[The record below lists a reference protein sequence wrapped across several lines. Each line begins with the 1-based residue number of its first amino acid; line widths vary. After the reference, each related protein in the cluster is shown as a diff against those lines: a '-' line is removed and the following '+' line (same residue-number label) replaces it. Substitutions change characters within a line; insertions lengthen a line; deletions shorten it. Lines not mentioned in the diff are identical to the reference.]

1 MRSVAAQAKVK
12 TKTAVAFP
20 KSTSTPQLHAVKV
33 ASEKRRQL
41 ATWTSSNLV
50 SPIQRILIYRSA
62 TLPAQL
68 PSDPSMSANKY
79 DAKSIVTIIFFVI
92 SIFFILCPVRIP
104 KTKFKLSLAT
114 APPLCVLILLAST
127 CIPIEV
133 VWDGIRGT
141 DGVKPYNILIL
152 FFGLAYMSIS
162 LDMSGILQAS
172 AFWVANKGGRS
183 GFRLYTY
190 FYMMSLSLSV
200 VLGNDPVIL
209 SGTAFLTYFTK
220 VAEVDPLAFL
230 MAEFA
235 ACNIGS
241 MVLFVG
247 NPTNVVLC
255 EGFNLG
261 YLAFSAWT
269 IIPFIGCAV
278 AAYITLLIMF
288 RSKVP
293 KVIVAPEL
301 KPKEVLID
309 PFGAKV
315 GTALLLTCLVVI
327 IGVSFVGVDVWEIAL
342 PFAIAKA
349 IFDISW
355 DYYRYRKDR
364 LPSPTVKKQP
374 SHEMTEAQHTKLST
388 DPSEATKDSP
398 TATDPP
404 TPSFLTIH
412 LAKLRALYTSQS
424 RKSPTFLTT
433 LSRLP
438 FPLLSFTFSQFMLV
452 EALVYHG
459 WTNTFASWLAY
470 LTTSVP
476 ATIFSVGLMSIILC
490 GIAGT
495 NILATILLTKII
507 SQYAVPLS
515 PQLTRAASIALAV
528 GTNIGAISVV
538 FSASLAGLLWR
549 SILMQKGIHMRRR
562 TFAGWNL
569 PVLGVV
575 TMVGFLVVWA
585 EVVVYFGKIKKG

>member
-1 MRSVAAQAKVK
+1 M
-12 TKTAVAFP
+12 
-20 KSTSTPQLHAVKV
+20 
-33 ASEKRRQL
+33 
-41 ATWTSSNLV
+41 
-50 SPIQRILIYRSA
+50 
-62 TLPAQL
+62 
-68 PSDPSMSANKY
+68 ANNY
-79 DAKSIVTIIFFVI
+79 DAKSIVTVIFFLI

-104 KTKFKLSLAT
+104 KTNFKLTLAT
-114 APPLCVLILLAST
+114 APPLCVLILLGST
-127 CIPIEV
+127 CIPISV
-133 VWDGIRGT
+133 VWDGIKGT

-190 FYMMSLSLSV
+190 FYLMSLFLSV

-220 VAEVDPLAFL
+220 VAEVEPLAFL

-269 IIPFIGCAV
+269 IIPFVGCAV
-278 AAYITLLIMF
+278 AAYITLLIIF
-288 RSKVP
+288 RNKVP

-315 GTALLLTCLVVI
+315 GTILLLTCLVVI

-342 PFAIAKA
+342 PFAVAKA
-349 IFDISW
+349 LFDITW
-355 DYYRYRKDR
+355 DYYRFKKDR
-364 LPSPTVKKQP
+364 LPSATIEKQA
-374 SHEMTEAQHTKLST
+374 SHEMTASQHTRLAQNP
-388 DPSEATKDSP
+388 DEEIAPPS
-398 TATDPP
+398 
-404 TPSFLTIH
+404 PSFLVRH
-412 LAKLRALYTSQS
+412 LSKLKSTYADLKC
-424 RKSPTFLTT
+424 KSPTFLTT
-433 LSRLP
+433 LERLP

-452 EALVYHG
+452 EALVFHG
-459 WTNTFASWLAY
+459 WTNTFASWLSH
-470 LTTSVP
+470 LTTSTP
-476 ATIFSVGLMSIILC
+476 ATIFSVGIISILLC

-495 NILATILLTKII
+495 NILSTILLTKII
-507 SQYAVPLS
+507 QQYAVPLS
-515 PQLTRAASIALAV
+515 PQLKRAASIALAV
-528 GTNIGAISVV
+528 GSNIGAISVI

-549 SILMQKGIHMRRR
+549 NILMQKGIHMRRR

-575 TMVGFLVVWA
+575 TAVGFLVVWA
-585 EVVVYFGKIKKG
+585 EVAVYFGRIEKR

>member
-1 MRSVAAQAKVK
+1 MA
-12 TKTAVAFP
+12 
-20 KSTSTPQLHAVKV
+20 STQ
-33 ASEKRRQL
+33 
-41 ATWTSSNLV
+41 
-50 SPIQRILIYRSA
+50 
-62 TLPAQL
+62 
-68 PSDPSMSANKY
+68 MANNY
-79 DAKSIVTIIFFVI
+79 DAKSIVTLIFFVI
-92 SIFFILCPVRIP
+92 SIFFILCPARIP
-104 KTKFKLSLAT
+104 KTNFKLTLAT
-114 APPLCVLILLAST
+114 APPLCVLVLLAST
-127 CIPIEV
+127 CIPISV

-190 FYMMSLSLSV
+190 FYLMSLFLSV

-220 VAEVDPLAFL
+220 VAEVEPLAFL

-269 IIPFIGCAV
+269 VIPFIGCAV
-278 AAYITLLIMF
+278 AAYITLLVIF
-288 RSKVP
+288 RHKVP

-301 KPKEVLID
+301 KPREVLID

-315 GTALLLTCLVVI
+315 GTFLLLTCLVVI

-342 PFAIAKA
+342 PFAVAKA
-349 IFDISW
+349 LFDISW
-355 DYYRYRKDR
+355 DYYRFKKDN
-364 LPSPTVKKQP
+364 LPTNTMEKQA
-374 SHEMTEAQHTKLST
+374 SHEMTEPQHTRLAT
-388 DPSEATKDSP
+388 NPDEAIPTTKSNH
-398 TATDPP
+398 PP
-404 TPSFLTIH
+404 KPSFLNLH
-412 LAKLRALYTSQS
+412 LPKLKATYTRQK
-424 RKSPTFLTT
+424 RKFPTFLTT

-459 WTNTFASWLAY
+459 WTNTFASWLSH
-470 LTTSVP
+470 LTVSV
-476 ATIFSVGLMSIILC
+476 ASTIFSVGIISIILC

-495 NILATILLTKII
+495 NILSTILLTKII
-507 SQYAVPLS
+507 AQYSVPLS

-528 GTNIGAISVV
+528 GTNIGAISVI

-549 SILMQKGIHMRRR
+549 NILMQKGIHMRRG

-569 PVLGVV
+569 PVLGAV
-575 TMVGFLVVWA
+575 TAVGFLVVWA
-585 EVVVYFGKIKKG
+585 EVAVYFGRIEKR

>member
-1 MRSVAAQAKVK
+1 MAAN
-12 TKTAVAFP
+12 T
-20 KSTSTPQLHAVKV
+20 
-33 ASEKRRQL
+33 
-41 ATWTSSNLV
+41 
-50 SPIQRILIYRSA
+50 
-62 TLPAQL
+62 
-68 PSDPSMSANKY
+68 Y

-104 KTKFKLSLAT
+104 KAKFKLNLAT

-127 CIPIEV
+127 CIPFEV
-133 VWDGIRGT
+133 VWDGIKGT

-152 FFGLAYMSIS
+152 FFALAYMSIS

-190 FYMMSLSLSV
+190 FYLMSLSLSV

-278 AAYITLLIMF
+278 AAYITLLIIF

-301 KPKEVLID
+301 KPKEVLLD

-315 GTALLLTCLVVI
+315 GTILLLTCLVVI
-327 IGVSFVGVDVWEIAL
+327 IGVSFIGVDVWEIAL
-342 PFAIAKA
+342 PFAVAKA

-355 DYYRYRKDR
+355 DYYRFRKNR
-364 LPSPTVKKQP
+364 LPANSVERQA
-374 SHEMTEAQHTKLST
+374 SHEMTEPQHTRLAT
-388 DPSEATKDSP
+388 EPNEATP
-398 TATDPP
+398 TTPESHSP
-404 TPSFLTIH
+404 TPSLLTLC
-412 LAKLRALYTSQS
+412 LAKLKAIYAAHK
-424 RKSPTFLTT
+424 RKFPTFLTT

-459 WTNTFASWLAY
+459 WTNTFASWLAH
-470 LTTSVP
+470 LTTSTP
-476 ATIFSVGLMSIILC
+476 TTIFSVGVISIILC

-495 NILATILLTKII
+495 NILSTILLTKII
-507 SQYAVPLS
+507 SQYAIPLS

-549 SILMQKGIHMRRR
+549 NILSQKGIHMRRG

-575 TMVGFLVVWA
+575 TVVGFLVVWA
-585 EVVVYFGKIKKG
+585 EVAVYFGEIKKG

>member
-1 MRSVAAQAKVK
+1 M
-12 TKTAVAFP
+12 
-20 KSTSTPQLHAVKV
+20 
-33 ASEKRRQL
+33 
-41 ATWTSSNLV
+41 
-50 SPIQRILIYRSA
+50 
-62 TLPAQL
+62 PA
-68 PSDPSMSANKY
+68 NNY
-79 DAKSIVTIIFFVI
+79 DAKSIVTLIFFVI
-92 SIFFILCPVRIP
+92 SIFFILCPMRIP
-104 KTKFKLSLAT
+104 KTKFKLNLAT

-127 CIPIEV
+127 CIPIGV

-162 LDMSGILQAS
+162 LDMSGVLQAS

-190 FYMMSLSLSV
+190 FYLMSLSLSV
-200 VLGNDPVIL
+200 LLGNDPVIL

-269 IIPFIGCAV
+269 IIPFISCAV
-278 AAYITLLIMF
+278 TTYITLLIIF
-288 RSKVP
+288 RFKVP

-301 KPKEVLID
+301 KAKEVLLD

-315 GTALLLTCLVVI
+315 GTFLLLACLVVI
-327 IGVSFVGVDVWEIAL
+327 IGVSFAGVDVWEIAL
-342 PFAIAKA
+342 PFAVTKA

-355 DYYRYRKDR
+355 DYYRFRKDQLLSTAIETQASR
-364 LPSPTVKKQP
+364 
-374 SHEMTEAQHTKLST
+374 EMTEPQHTRIATK
-388 DPSEATKDSP
+388 PKEATIKYPESNLP
-398 TATDPP
+398 KPSSLTLHLTKLKATYR
-404 TPSFLTIH
+404 SH
-412 LAKLRALYTSQS
+412 LH
-424 RKSPTFLTT
+424 KSPTFLTT

-452 EALVYHG
+452 EALVHHG
-459 WTNTFASWLAY
+459 WTHTFARWLSH
-470 LTTSVP
+470 LTTSLP
-476 ATIFSVGLMSIILC
+476 ATIFSVGLISIILC

-495 NILATILLTKII
+495 NILSTILLTKII
-507 SQYAVPLS
+507 SQYPVPLS

-528 GTNIGAISVV
+528 GSNIGAISVV

-549 SILMQKGIHMRRR
+549 NILSQKGIHMRRG
-562 TFAGWNL
+562 TFARWNL

-575 TMVGFLVVWA
+575 TVGGFLVVWA
-585 EVVVYFGKIKKG
+585 EAVVYFGKIKKG